1 MTTHSMSD
9 LCNSPDAIASKNKKS
24 GLYASVGIFRA
35 GPRHD
40 SGLCITVSLSL
51 EHNQLHHITQ
61 LLLRPAPSH
70 PHNEETFIN
79 PDLDNQ
85 LVMHFD
91 WSLLSTEHR
100 VLSSSLLIMPG
111 TLLARR
117 SINYYITGPLMLS

>member
-1 MTTHSMSD
+1 MPVLAYLERGRVTTQVSVLLYLSHSNIISYTT
-9 LCNSPDAIASKNKKS
+9 LP
-24 GLYASVGIFRA
+24 
-35 GPRHD
+35 
-40 SGLCITVSLSL
+40 
-51 EHNQLHHITQ
+51 Q
-61 LLLRPAPSH
+61 LLLHPAPSH